1 MNILSQ
7 IIVWCLTNIK
17 CTWQRFGSCCTSVMP
32 CSAIRGCEKSTSPA
46 CHFKSLNLYTSM
58 HTKLQEILG
67 SIGRGFAG
75 VGSRIATRKRSL
87 PQFDMCQSWDGAAFN
102 IANGETKKRGKLM
115 VGPAISRELFL
126 CRKELRNGQ
135 TGSTYLE
142 LKTLQVGVTGRHLIR
157 FTVALPWLYQSSRFY
172 EEFCVVLMHK
182 LIPTSA
188 PYSLSLPLTRLHR
201 SICPRCGSQSSSVVL
216 PLSHLLYLHHK
227 VLLYM
232 NEPQL
237 LEM

>member
-1 MNILSQ
+1 MDILSQ

-115 VGPAISRELFL
+115 VGPAISRGLFL
-126 CRKELRNGQ
+126 CRNEPRNGQ
-135 TGSTYLE
+135 TGSTLLGIQDSPGWCHRKVSHPFYRGF
-142 LKTLQVGVTGRHLIR
+142 TMIVPI
-157 FTVALPWLYQSSRFY
+157 FTVLWRILRGINA
-172 EEFCVVLMHK
+172 
-182 LIPTSA
+182 
-188 PYSLSLPLTRLHR
+188 
-201 SICPRCGSQSSSVVL
+201 
-216 PLSHLLYLHHK
+216 
-227 VLLYM
+227 
-232 NEPQL
+232 
-237 LEM
+237 